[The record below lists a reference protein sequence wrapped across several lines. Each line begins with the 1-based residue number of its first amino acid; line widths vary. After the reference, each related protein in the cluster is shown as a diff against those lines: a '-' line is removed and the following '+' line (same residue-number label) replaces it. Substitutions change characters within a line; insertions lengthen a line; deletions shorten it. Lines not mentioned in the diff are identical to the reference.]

1 MTNTE
6 LLEQA
11 IKDSGLKK
19 GFIADKIG
27 LSRTGF
33 NNCIKNEAEFKQ
45 SQIAA
50 LCRLL
55 GIKKDKRDAIFF
67 AEIGG

>member
-6 LLEQA
+6 LLEKA

-27 LSRTGF
+27 LSRAGL

-45 SQIAA
+45 SQIAV
-50 LCRLL
+50 LCILL
-55 GIKKDKRDAIFF
+55 GIKKNERDAIFF